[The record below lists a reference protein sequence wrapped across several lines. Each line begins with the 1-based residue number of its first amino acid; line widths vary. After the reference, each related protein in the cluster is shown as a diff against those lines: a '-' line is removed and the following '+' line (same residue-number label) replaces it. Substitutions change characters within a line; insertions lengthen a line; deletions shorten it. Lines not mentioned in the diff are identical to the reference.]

1 MNKLIITFALLS
13 VMNTAGAQTLALST
27 PKAEEK
33 SNFSAI
39 VKPGNEFGNAT
50 MNHNGTTLSFD
61 GLPNTDKAS
70 WAIITDE
77 YGEIVKQTK
86 ITASE
91 NTIDVHRLG
100 KGMYFVSLVCKDQCK
115 KAFVL
120 NL

>member
-13 VMNTAGAQTLALST
+13 VLKTAGAQTLALST

-39 VKPGNEFGNAT
+39 VKPTNEFGNT
-50 MNHNGTTLSFD
+50 IMNHSGATLSFD
-61 GLPNTDKAS
+61 GLPSTYKAS
-70 WAIITDE
+70 WVIITDQF
-77 YGEIVKQTK
+77 GEIVKQSK
-86 ITASE
+86 ITTSE
-91 NTIDVHRLG
+91 NSVDVHRLG
-100 KGMYFVSLVCKDQCK
+100 KGMYFVSVVNKDQCK